1 MKTAMLKTALI
12 DLANKELREHP
23 CYLEGMQIE
32 DARMDKHLLVM
43 SSNAVLMPGVDL
55 NALND
60 FTIAFCNKYTLI
72 G

>member
-1 MKTAMLKTALI
+1 MKIAMLKTALI
-12 DLANKELREHP
+12 DLANKELRLHP
-23 CYLEGMQIE
+23 CYLEGMKIE
-32 DARMDKHLLVM
+32 DVRMDKHILLM

-72 G
+72 S